1 MIKKRKQ
8 LSIISIFFLL
18 NISINSHAVDETIPH
33 PIDERG
39 LLSEIA
45 IKTTKLFRPVE
56 TIAIK
61 NGQLQ
66 TSELTVQSGT
76 VVVIDNQDNA
86 NHRLL
91 FSPAPLNIMVMD
103 FVSTVIQQGEK
114 WGAEFLDPGEYPFS
128 CTLHPDQ
135 EHGVVKVIQDE

>member
-1 MIKKRKQ
+1 MIKLKYR

-18 NISINSHAVDETIPH
+18 NISHNSHAVDETIPH

-66 TSELTVQSGT
+66 KTELIVQSGT

-91 FSPAPLNIMVMD
+91 F
-103 FVSTVIQQGEK
+103 
-114 WGAEFLDPGEYPFS
+114 FS
-128 CTLHPDQ
+128 GT
-135 EHGVVKVIQDE
+135 